1 MHLYDGE
8 GLLVD
13 PEHTFKLKPEPNPP
27 PRKPTTRDS
36 FASVTPSARNDLT
49 FVFNYFVLNE
59 P

>member
-1 MHLYDGE
+1 MYLYDGE

-36 FASVTPSARNDLT
+36 FASILVR
-49 FVFNYFVLNE
+49 E
-59 P
+59 KMI